1 MLHHGIDLID
11 IDRIERVVQ
20 RWGERFLQ
28 RVFTPGEQ
36 TYRDRPESLAARW
49 AAKEATAK
57 LLGVGLRGLGSA
69 SRDGTAEAVS
79 WTDIE
84 IVNDQSGRPIL
95 LLHGKAAEHAQRLQ
109 ITDLAV
115 SLSHTRS
122 QAIASVVALSTNP
135 LHQ

>member
-1 MLHHGIDLID
+1 MLYNGIDLID
-11 IDRIERVVQ
+11 IDRIERAIQ

-28 RVFTPGEQ
+28 RVFTSREQ
-36 TYRDRPESLAARW
+36 TYRDRSESLAARW

-57 LLGVGLRGLGSA
+57 MLGVGLRGLGSA
-69 SRDGTAEAVS
+69 SRDDEAVG

-109 ITDLAV
+109 ITDLSV

-122 QAIASVVALSTNP
+122 QAIASVVALSTKP